1 MFTHPR
7 QWAKMTLPGYKLVH
21 APIFGNT
28 PTLRGGAPMGD
39 NVGGETTKKALKN
52 FVGSFEHHRPDVFLW
67 WATYC
72 KGDGDKRQL
81 ESVQKA
87 IAECKRI
94 VPNCLFCYGNGNQAG
109 VLLEGKP
116 DWNVGSFE
124 KWIDVVLDITD
135 DPMVAKI
142 YRKHGFRH
150 DVLHTYAIDPSVFP
164 DFTKMPAEYD
174 AYFGGSYTGTKRFPN
189 SGFRHRL
196 MTGVDKRFNLLVS
209 GRGKW
214 KVKNKRKYLHADAY
228 WRIFGEAKVALGC
241 NHADLSRYYTK
252 RSIYALAS
260 GRPYLVRYIP
270 GMEKDFENGKHLVWY
285 STVDEAMKWLGALVE
300 DEGMRTRIG
309 TASRARMVERHSW
322 AARLRDFGK
331 VLGRVLS

>member
-1 MFTHPR
+1 
-7 QWAKMTLPGYKLVH
+7 MTV
-21 APIFGNT
+21 
-28 PTLRGGAPMGD
+28 
-39 NVGGETTKKALKN
+39 
-52 FVGSFEHHRPDVFLW
+52 
-67 WATYC
+67 
-72 KGDGDKRQL
+72 
-81 ESVQKA
+81 
-87 IAECKRI
+87 
-94 VPNCLFCYGNGNQAG
+94 
-109 VLLEGKP
+109 
-116 DWNVGSFE
+116 
-124 KWIDVVLDITD
+124 
-135 DPMVAKI
+135 
-142 YRKHGFRH
+142 
-150 DVLHTYAIDPSVFP
+150 
-164 DFTKMPAEYD
+164 
-174 AYFGGSYTGTKRFPN
+174 
-189 SGFRHRL
+189 
-196 MTGVDKRFNLLVS
+196 VDKKFNLLVS

-214 KVKNKRKYLHADAY
+214 KVKNRRKYLHAEAY

-241 NHADLSRYYTK
+241 NHVDLSRYYTK